1 MTRGSRWQ
9 FGEKQETRASP
20 CRAVRGV
27 ATRGPTLKRVARLL
41 AFHSVL
47 FSHFP
52 QFGPHSAPVVSFA
65 HISRSG
71 TPIDDSSS
79 PTRST
84 SKQLPTLTIFFSF
97 LNCWNVLH
105 WLFSSLCLFALFLR
119 SRIPID
125 NPFSPT
131 RHTSKRLPILTLLSS
146 FERLDWLL
154 SFCVLYFFL
163 CTSAFIFFDFTCY
176 CMP

>member
-71 TPIDDSSS
+71 TPI
-79 PTRST
+79 
-84 SKQLPTLTIFFSF
+84 FSF